1 MRKYEPSKK
10 VSQKKLCQIAKCL
23 GAIRLA
29 KGCYSYESIL
39 YSDRKIIDTL
49 GLKVYD
55 DNFANNAYI
64 HKNQLYYS
72 CGIYGNSG
80 QIHYITYLNDYGVEC
95 SCYVY
100 YTDIDYNND
109 YR

>member
-1 MRKYEPSKK
+1 MKMYEPSKK
-10 VSQKKLCQIAKCL
+10 VTQKKLCQIAKCL
-23 GAIRLA
+23 GAIRLS

-39 YSDRKIIDTL
+39 YSDRKLIDTL
-49 GLKVYD
+49 GLKTYD

-72 CGIYGNSG
+72 CGLYGNSG
-80 QIHYITYLNDYGVEC
+80 QLHYITYLNEYGVE
-95 SCYVY
+95 SYLYVY

>member
-1 MRKYEPSKK
+1 MKK
-10 VSQKKLCQIAKCL
+10 IKQVSQKKLCKIAKCL
-23 GAIRLA
+23 GAIRL
-29 KGCYSYESIL
+29 GSCYLYESIL
-39 YSDRKIIDTL
+39 HSDRKLIDTL

-72 CGIYGNSG
+72 CGLYGNSG
-80 QIHYITYLNDYGVEC
+80 QLHYITYLNDFGVEC